1 MGRECVKQVSQ
12 GTMLPELFSHHIF
25 YNELRVAPEEHPALL
40 TKAPINPK
48 SNRKKMT
55 QIFFE
60 TLNSPAFYVFIHA
73 VLSLYSSGRTT
84 GIVLDSGDG
93 VTHLMTER
101 GYSFSTTAER
111 EIVRDI
117 KEKLCH
123 VALDFEQEMQ
133 PAAESS
139 VLEKTYELPDGQVIT
154 LGNERFRAPEALFQP
169 GVIGLETGGI
179 HMTTFNAIMKS
190 DVDIRKDLYGNI
202 IMSGGTTMYPGIADR
217 MQKEIVAFA
226 PSSMKVKVIAPP
238 ERKYSVW
245 NGGSILASLS
255 TFQQMW
261 ITKQEYDEGGP
272 SIVHR
277 CDNPL
282 IGRSSSLFGST
293 VTEVSFK
300 GAKVIRRID
309 TRALDLAPKVVGL
322 ELSTKME
329 SLTKCFTYDP
339 LIDDAKDIRLVELQ
353 PGKSTENIQCS
364 IARVDINEAGDFEA
378 LSYTWGDLNNLQT
391 IGCGSGTLS
400 ITISLYEALIHLRYE
415 DKPRVLWADAVCI
428 DQSNIPERNAQVARM
443 RDIYAQAKQTI
454 IWLGPETSQLGDIRS
469 SISDSYGLFAASAI
483 QDLNSVDESRH
494 NIVQQVMPAAVEL
507 KKEGKPNLIDYDWK
521 PLADLLARPWFTRK
535 WVIQEAVYARQ
546 LLVICGD
553 KMIPFD
559 ELSNL
564 VRALFHSGIA
574 LVIETVLRET
584 NPRYAEVL
592 TNFLVIQ
599 QIRATI
605 NPALAPKSPGPNL
618 SDMVAVGQAFA
629 CSDKKDHVFAMLGLA
644 TDCLDPDVK
653 ARSAFFPSPDYA
665 LTSDQVF
672 TRYALQ
678 PGSTLPSWVPDLSAL
693 QSLSYLDNEGS
704 ELFRAGGSNKPIANV
719 VNDRF
724 LHLKGY
730 VVDHF
735 ASLQPLEDLMPLE
748 RKLDR
753 PEDTERATRE
763 FSKWLK
769 RCQEFVRGGEAEMSD
784 AQFEIF
790 WRVMT
795 RECNSI
801 GQRSPAELSRVFASY
816 LHSAGG
822 ILKGEVSQEDR
833 EESLRHLARVEPQLK
848 RTCHY
853 RLCYTM
859 ENRLGVVSRSV
870 ELGDVVCI
878 FIGAQV
884 PHMLRPTGKGTY
896 ELMGECY
903 LHGVMDGEVLAAGN
917 MAAETIV
924 LE

>member
-1 MGRECVKQVSQ
+1 
-12 GTMLPELFSHHIF
+12 
-25 YNELRVAPEEHPALL
+25 
-40 TKAPINPK
+40 
-48 SNRKKMT
+48 
-55 QIFFE
+55 
-60 TLNSPAFYVFIHA
+60 
-73 VLSLYSSGRTT
+73 
-84 GIVLDSGDG
+84 
-93 VTHLMTER
+93 
-101 GYSFSTTAER
+101 
-111 EIVRDI
+111 
-117 KEKLCH
+117 
-123 VALDFEQEMQ
+123 
-133 PAAESS
+133 
-139 VLEKTYELPDGQVIT
+139 
-154 LGNERFRAPEALFQP
+154 
-169 GVIGLETGGI
+169 
-179 HMTTFNAIMKS
+179 
-190 DVDIRKDLYGNI
+190 
-202 IMSGGTTMYPGIADR
+202 
-217 MQKEIVAFA
+217 
-226 PSSMKVKVIAPP
+226 
-238 ERKYSVW
+238 
-245 NGGSILASLS
+245 
-255 TFQQMW
+255 
-261 ITKQEYDEGGP
+261 
-272 SIVHR
+272 
-277 CDNPL
+277 
-282 IGRSSSLFGST
+282 
-293 VTEVSFK
+293 
-300 GAKVIRRID
+300 
-309 TRALDLAPKVVGL
+309 
-322 ELSTKME
+322 ME
-329 SLTKCFTYDP
+329 SLTKSFTYDP
-339 LIDDAKDIRLVELQ
+339 LIDDAKDIRLLELQ

-364 IARVDINEAGDFEA
+364 ITRVDINEAGDFEA

-391 IGCGSGTLS
+391 IGCGSGTLN

-415 DKPRVLWADAVCI
+415 DKPRILWADAVCI

-443 RDIYAQAKQTI
+443 RDIYAQAEQTI

-469 SISDSYGLFAASAI
+469 SISDSYGLFPASAI

-494 NIVQQVMPAAVEL
+494 NIVQQVMPPAVEL

-546 LLVICGD
+546 LLVVCRNQTIH
-553 KMIPFD
+553 FD

-564 VRALFHSGIA
+564 ARALFHSGLA
-574 LVIETVLRET
+574 LVIETVLHEI

-605 NPALAPKSPGPNL
+605 NPTLAPKSPGPNL

-644 TDCLDPDVK
+644 ADYLDPDVK

-672 TRYALQ
+672 TRYALYELLDKRCLDLLSLRSHRQ

-693 QSLSYLDNEGS
+693 KSLSYLANEGS
-704 ELFRAGGSNKPIANV
+704 ELFRAGGSNKPITNV
-719 VNDRF
+719 ANDRF
-724 LHLKGY
+724 LHLTGY
-730 VVDHF
+730 VVDHVT
-735 ASLQPLEDLMPLE
+735 SLQPLEDLMPLE
-748 RKLDR
+748 RNLDR
-753 PEDTERATRE
+753 PEDTERTTRE

-790 WRVMT
+790 WRVMI

-801 GQRSPAELSRVFASY
+801 GQRAPAELSRVFASY
-816 LHSAGG
+816 LRSADG

-853 RLCYTM
+853 RLCHTK
-859 ENRLGVVSRSV
+859 EIRLGVVSRSV

-884 PHMLRPTGKGTY
+884 PHVLRPTGKGTY

-903 LHGVMDGEVLAAGN
+903 LHGVMDGEVLAAEN